1 MRRSVNLPLL
11 LLCKTTL
18 RHWREGWASYLVLLC
33 IVAVG
38 VGAFNGIR
46 QASRAA
52 SANFGLFNEAVSG
65 RSDLIIEASAGGLD
79 QSMLDG
85 LAAMAMDPDWHLL
98 PVVEGSVAQ
107 TDRAG
112 QAVRQLRIVG
122 LDLIGV
128 GNLPHFIEQGLAF
141 SGEQGDANEWYDWIG
156 SESGV
161 WLSAGLADGAGLA
174 RGDQLQY
181 AFGGGV
187 DAVVVAG
194 VLRSSS
200 AQLPEDL
207 VICDIVVAQQL
218 LAKVGRLDRVEV
230 ILADRGARADSS
242 YVDAVTNRLQAVLP
256 DGLVLSPS
264 EERAEKRASMTQA
277 FRLNLTILSLIA
289 ILVGAYLIL
298 QALDGAVVR
307 RRAEM
312 ATLRSLGVGAA
323 TLFWLCM
330 LEAFL
335 IGLFG
340 SVGGIGVGVLLAGGA
355 VHLLAETVN
364 ALYFATS
371 IDAIQLTG
379 VDWMLGIGLG
389 VAFSV
394 LAGLIPARDAMLT
407 PPAQVL
413 ARGDWSPGF
422 SWLHRPVFGYT
433 LLALGGLCLL
443 IPAQTMSGGGK
454 LPIGGFT
461 AAGCWIIGVALL
473 GGQILTWGA
482 GRCRPVAQGPV
493 LRIALSRLADGSSR
507 HRLAVAGLVVAVGM
521 VAGMLQMVG
530 SFRGTIERWFDV
542 RFQAELYIS
551 ERGVSGGAT
560 ANGID
565 PDLIEALAATDGVRF
580 ADAMYVAVVDAP
592 RGTTQLVGVD
602 FDAWTGPLQQL
613 WLREPGELAA
623 VEGAEP
629 ALVSETFARRFDL
642 LQGGAVALQT
652 RYGPK
657 LVSPIGIFSDY
668 GNEFGS
674 AAIDQAVWK
683 EWTGCAR
690 ALNTSLFLQPEV
702 EVNALRDALRL
713 RYPGLDIRNA
723 AELRSLALDIF
734 DQTFRVTTALNG
746 IGLSVAFVGLLLG
759 LLAIFQESARAWA
772 TLDCLGFSRRRLI
785 GAAGL
790 EGAGIALA
798 AWVSGIFLGV
808 ALGWLLIAVIN
819 VQSFGWTLQ
828 WSLPWGQFV
837 IFGLLL
843 TASGYLCGL
852 GAGAW
857 WFRNNQTKHL

>member
-1 MRRSVNLPLL
+1 MRQSVNLPLL

-18 RHWREGWASYLVLLC
+18 RHWRQGWPSYVVLLC

-65 RSDLIIEASAGGLD
+65 RSDFIIEAAAGGLD
-79 QSMLDG
+79 QAMLDE
-85 LAAMAMDPDWHLL
+85 LAALAMDPDWHLL

-107 TDRAG
+107 TDHAG
-112 QAVRQLRIVG
+112 QAIRQLRVVG

-141 SGEQGDANEWYDWIG
+141 SGGQGDANEWYDWIG
-156 SESGV
+156 VESGV
-161 WLSAGLADGAGLA
+161 WLSARLADAAGLA
-174 RGDQLQY
+174 RGDPLHY
-181 AFGGGV
+181 AFGGHV
-187 DAVVVAG
+187 DVVAVAG
-194 VLRSSS
+194 VLGSGS

-207 VICDIVVAQQL
+207 VICDIVVAQHL
-218 LAKVGRLDRVEV
+218 LGKAAQLDRVEV
-230 ILADRGARADSS
+230 LLANRTARADDS
-242 YVDAVTNRLQAVLP
+242 YVDAVAERLQALLP
-256 DGLVLSPS
+256 DGLVLSLA
-264 EERAEKRASMTQA
+264 EERAAKRASMTQA

-323 TLFWLCM
+323 TLFWLCL

-335 IGLFG
+335 IGLVG

-371 IDAIQLTG
+371 IEAIQLTG
-379 VDWMLGIGLG
+379 ADWILGIGLG
-389 VAFSV
+389 VSFSV

-454 LPIGGFT
+454 LPIGGFA
-461 AAGCWIIGVALL
+461 AAGCWIFGVALL
-473 GGQILTWGA
+473 GGQVLTWGA
-482 GRCRPVAQGPV
+482 GRCRHLAQGPV

-521 VAGMLQMVG
+521 VVGMLQMVG

-551 ERGVSGGAT
+551 ERGGSGGAT

-565 PDLIEALAATDGVRF
+565 PELIEALATTDGVRF
-580 ADAMYVAVVDAP
+580 ADPMYVAVVDAP

-602 FDAWTGPLQQL
+602 FAAWTGPLEQL

-642 LQGGAVALQT
+642 LQGGAVTVQT
-652 RYGPK
+652 RAGPK
-657 LVSPIGIFSDY
+657 QVSPIGIFADY

-683 EWTGCAR
+683 EWTGSAR

-702 EVNALRDALRL
+702 DVNALRDALRL

-734 DQTFRVTTALNG
+734 DQTFRVTSALNG

-759 LLAIFQESARAWA
+759 LLAIFQESAGSWA

-798 AWVSGIFLGV
+798 AWVSGTGLGV

-828 WSLPWGQFV
+828 WSLPWAQLV
-837 IFGLLL
+837 TFGILL

-857 WFRNNQTKHL
+857 WFRANQTKHS